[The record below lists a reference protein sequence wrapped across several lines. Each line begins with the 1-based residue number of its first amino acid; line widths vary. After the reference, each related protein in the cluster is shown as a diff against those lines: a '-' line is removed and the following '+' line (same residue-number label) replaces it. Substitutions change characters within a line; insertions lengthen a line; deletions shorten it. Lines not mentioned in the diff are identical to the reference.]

1 MGSPRSDPGDLI
13 AASDPGQRA
22 KVAAARDSRSRARY
36 DPLAMPSREPE
47 PLLRASSFQVLID
60 DRELSFAAVSRLS
73 SESDPDAHAVKPVPR
88 FAPVVLRRAVSTS
101 TELYDWRMSIVAG
114 KDDRRDVTIRQ
125 LSAPGGSVVNAWRLV
140 GAWPSRWSGPAFDAL
155 DNSVACEELELSF
168 EDLVWLNP
176 KPRITGG

>member
-1 MGSPRSDPGDLI
+1 
-13 AASDPGQRA
+13 
-22 KVAAARDSRSRARY
+22 
-36 DPLAMPSREPE
+36 MPSREPE
-47 PLLRASSFQVLID
+47 PLLRASSFQVLVG

-73 SESDPDAHAVKPVPR
+73 SESDPEANTGSPGHR

-125 LSAPGGSVVNAWRLV
+125 LSAPGGSIVNAWRLV
-140 GAWPSRWSGPAFDAL
+140 RAWPSRWSGPAFDAL
-155 DNSVACEELELSF
+155 DNGVACEELELAF
-168 EDLVWLNP
+168 EDLVWLNL